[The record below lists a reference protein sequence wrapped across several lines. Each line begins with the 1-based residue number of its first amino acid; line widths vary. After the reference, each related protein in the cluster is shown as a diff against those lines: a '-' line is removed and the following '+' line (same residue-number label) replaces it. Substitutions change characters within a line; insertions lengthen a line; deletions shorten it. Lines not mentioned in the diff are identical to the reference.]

1 MFPGRHDY
9 TTPAQP
15 TVEWLAKL
23 SAPGKR
29 AVWFERSSHM
39 IPWEE
44 PGKML
49 MSLVQYVR
57 PFAEPQDQGRQHQ

>member
-1 MFPGRHDY
+1 
-9 TTPAQP
+9 
-15 TVEWLAKL
+15 
-23 SAPGKR
+23 
-29 AVWFERSSHM
+29 M

-57 PFAEPQDQGRQHQ
+57 PLAGPNDNRR